1 MALAFPALRPEF
13 SSSSFERWSAR
24 RSPPRRPV
32 SSNGGPSLCVTYKLH
47 RRRIFRVAVFIYEL
61 YTRTAFVLF
70 CTFVVPAPPKPP
82 ASASTARRQPMVSPS
97 AVEEANSLFDGFAA
111 VLDHALTQV
120 PGSDQTGGGQSAAD
134 DGVHPTFQAVIS
146 LLVGHSPKTV
156 MTSTSTREI
165 QLCPYCHTTPLAASP
180 AIGA

>member
-1 MALAFPALRPEF
+1 
-13 SSSSFERWSAR
+13 
-24 RSPPRRPV
+24 
-32 SSNGGPSLCVTYKLH
+32 
-47 RRRIFRVAVFIYEL
+47 
-61 YTRTAFVLF
+61 
-70 CTFVVPAPPKPP
+70 
-82 ASASTARRQPMVSPS
+82 MVSPS

-111 VLDHALTQV
+111 ILDHALTTV

-134 DGVHPTFQAVIS
+134 HGVHPTFQAVIP
-146 LLVGHSPKTV
+146 LLGGHSLKTV